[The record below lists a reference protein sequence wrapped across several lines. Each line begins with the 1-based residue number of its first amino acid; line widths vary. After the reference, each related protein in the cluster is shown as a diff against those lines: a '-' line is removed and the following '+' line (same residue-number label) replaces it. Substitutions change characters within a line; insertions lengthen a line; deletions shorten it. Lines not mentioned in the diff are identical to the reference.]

1 MVMEIGAVAVSGAV
15 WMSSARIRARAYR
28 AAARTAGW
36 VERRLVAASV
46 APLSVAKEPR
56 KAEAVATVPSNE
68 DVVKF
73 WLLIN
78 TH

>member
-36 VERRLVAASV
+36 VERRLIAASV
-46 APLSVAKEPR
+46 APVSVAKEPQ
-56 KAEAVATVPSNE
+56 KAAGAAPVPTNE

-73 WLLIN
+73 WLLMN
-78 TH
+78 TR